1 MLYTIQPTSVTW
13 FLKYNPSQLHDLSN
27 AIDYNHSQS
36 HNFSNLSHMISSMLM
51 STIALSHMISPLS
64 VTWFLQSQSHDF
76 SNLSHMISPMLMS
89 TTAFS
94 HMISPLS
101 VTWSLQCYW
110 LQPPSVTW
118 DDFSHTTNLSQ
129 SFYYPLNSN
138 QLILH
143 IFTIQKYIYIYCLP
157 PLPIWIHGK
166 LLKHYTHI

>member
-27 AIDYNHSQS
+27 AIDYNHSQL

-51 STIALSHMISPLS
+51 STIA
-64 VTWFLQSQSHDF
+64 
-76 SNLSHMISPMLMS
+76 LSHMISPMLMS